1 MARPISIDDEQLLSA
16 AREVF
21 LEKGISATTAEIAA
35 RAGVAEGTLFHRFGN
50 KVALFNAALRPDGG
64 NVLKRIGLAAKA
76 GQGELEETL
85 FEVLQTLIDFLRG
98 AMPRIMMS
106 WSNRGESG
114 LPSMLE
120 GENPP
125 PLAVLR
131 ELALYFE
138 AETHAGRIR
147 AVDPEIM
154 ARACAAGAIHFVFI
168 ETLGAFHGSA
178 PMPQSMYVRGLVD
191 LLLKGALPAA
201 SPSPPARSSRKPTP
215 PR

>member
-1 MARPISIDDEQLLSA
+1 
-16 AREVF
+16 
-21 LEKGISATTAEIAA
+21 
-35 RAGVAEGTLFHRFGN
+35 
-50 KVALFNAALRPDGG
+50 
-64 NVLKRIGLAAKA
+64 
-76 GQGELEETL
+76 
-85 FEVLQTLIDFLRG
+85 VLQTLIDFLRG

-114 LPSMLE
+114 LPSVLE

-131 ELALYFE
+131 ELTLYFE
-138 AETHAGRIR
+138 AESRAGRIR
-147 AVDPEIM
+147 AVDPEIL

-178 PMPQSMYVRGLVD
+178 PMPQNMYVRGLVD

-201 SPSPPARSSRKPTP
+201 PPSPPVRSSRKRTP
-215 PR
+215 R